1 MVCNKCYETTKNDN
15 LLYGLRLTEINFI
28 NEEISVQQLHIVSIF
43 ECKNQYR
50 ECVLSILNYAPHF
63 TRHKIKNATDITAV
77 MISELRDIVNQ
88 TDFVKKYHQNLDHI
102 PNIYFN
108 KITSFIFACYRVSYY
123 LHNILCGNNVEKTI
137 FSSI

>member
-1 MVCNKCYETTKNDN
+1 MLRNNKNDN

-63 TRHKIKNATDITAV
+63 TRHKIKNATD
-77 MISELRDIVNQ
+77 
-88 TDFVKKYHQNLDHI
+88 FVK
-102 PNIYFN
+102 NIT
-108 KITSFIFACYRVSYY
+108 KI
-123 LHNILCGNNVEKTI
+123 
-137 FSSI
+137 

>member
-28 NEEISVQQLHIVSIF
+28 NEEISAQQLHIVSIF

-63 TRHKIKNATDITAV
+63 TRHKIKNATD
-77 MISELRDIVNQ
+77 
-88 TDFVKKYHQNLDHI
+88 FVKKYHQNLDHI
-102 PNIYFN
+102 PNIYFTYAKFQYILEPRKTQGAN
-108 KITSFIFACYRVSYY
+108 RSTQSNLKGGSFHEQQTSRI
-123 LHNILCGNNVEKTI
+123 IDG
-137 FSSI
+137 

>member
-28 NEEISVQQLHIVSIF
+28 NEEISAQQLHIVSIF

-63 TRHKIKNATDITAV
+63 TRHKIKSA
-77 MISELRDIVNQ
+77 

-102 PNIYFN
+102 SNIYFN
-108 KITSFIFACYRVSYY
+108 KITPFIFACYRVSYY
-123 LHNILCGNNVEKTI
+123 LHNILCGNDVKKTI

>member
-28 NEEISVQQLHIVSIF
+28 NEEISAQQLHIISIF

-50 ECVLSILNYAPHF
+50 ECVLSILNYVPHF
-63 TRHKIKNATDITAV
+63 TRHKIKNA
-77 MISELRDIVNQ
+77 

-102 PNIYFN
+102 SNIYFN
-108 KITSFIFACYRVSYY
+108 KITSFISPVIEYHITCTISCAEMMLKKQY
-123 LHNILCGNNVEKTI
+123 LVVFEGEHILHRQ
-137 FSSI
+137 

>member
-1 MVCNKCYETTKNDN
+1 MLRNNKNDN

-63 TRHKIKNATDITAV
+63 TRHKIKNATD
-77 MISELRDIVNQ
+77 
-88 TDFVKKYHQNLDHI
+88 FVKKYHQNLDHI
-102 PNIYFN
+102 SNIYFN

-123 LHNILCGNNVEKTI
+123 LHNILCGNDVEKTI

>member
-1 MVCNKCYETTKNDN
+1 MKKYRHN
-15 LLYGLRLTEINFI
+15 NFI
-28 NEEISVQQLHIVSIF
+28 LSVSLNA
-43 ECKNQYR
+43 KNQYR

-63 TRHKIKNATDITAV
+63 TRYKIKNA
-77 MISELRDIVNQ
+77 

-108 KITSFIFACYRVSYY
+108 KITSFLFACYRVSYY
-123 LHNILCGNNVEKTI
+123 LHNILCRKDVKKTI

>member
-28 NEEISVQQLHIVSIF
+28 NEEISAQQLHIINIF

-63 TRHKIKNATDITAV
+63 TRHKIKNATD
-77 MISELRDIVNQ
+77 
-88 TDFVKKYHQNLDHI
+88 FVKKYHQNLDHI
-102 PNIYFN
+102 SNIYFN
-108 KITSFIFACYRVSYY
+108 KITSFLFAWYRVSYY
-123 LHNILCGNNVEKTI
+123 LHNILCGNDVEKTI
-137 FSSI
+137 FSSIWGWAHTTSAIKIREG